1 MEFENYE
8 WYKVG
13 KVTVRR
19 GDHEIIGTD
28 TDWLKSGINKGDVF
42 IVDNVP
48 YEIDEVT
55 GSTSLSLV
63 KEYAAES
70 AGGKDY
76 AIIPRAKAVL
86 LSELALN
93 LAQTVKNWNI
103 REASYQ
109 EQFRVLEERTR
120 VIDTLGLYVDDD
132 GDLSQGGS
140 NRASLFSILSAPV
153 ASRADTEEMLNEVFS
168 GNKG

>member
-8 WYKVG
+8 WYKTG

-19 GDHEIIGTD
+19 GDREIIGTE
-28 TDWLKSGINKGDVF
+28 TDWLQGGIKKGDVF

-48 YEIDEVT
+48 YEIEEVI
-55 GSTSLSLV
+55 GGTSLSLA
-63 KEYAAES
+63 KEYSGES

-86 LSELALN
+86 LSELVLN
-93 LAQTVKNWNI
+93 LAQTVKNWNT

-109 EQFRVLEERTR
+109 EQFKELEKRTQ
-120 VIDTLGLYVDDD
+120 VIDALGLYVDDD
-132 GDLSQGGS
+132 GDLSQDDKQ
-140 NRASLFSILSAPV
+140 RVSLYSVLSSPV
-153 ASRADTEEMLNEVFS
+153 ASRSDTQEMLDEVFS
-168 GNKG
+168 GSKG